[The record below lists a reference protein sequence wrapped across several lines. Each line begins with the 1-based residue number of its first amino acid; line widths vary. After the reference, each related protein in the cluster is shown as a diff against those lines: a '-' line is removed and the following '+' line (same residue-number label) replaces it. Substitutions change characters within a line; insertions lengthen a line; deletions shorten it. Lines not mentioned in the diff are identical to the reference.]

1 LNVRELRRRD
11 IRHLWHPYT
20 EITAFERTD
29 FPVVDSADGCTFR
42 DVEGR
47 ELLDGI
53 SSWWCANLGH
63 GQPRIVEAI
72 REQAGRLQHALLGG
86 MSHPGAITLA
96 ERLSGIAPGDLSHA
110 MFAADGSLAV
120 EAALKIALQYR
131 SNRGETG
138 RTRFIALE
146 DGYHG
151 DTLGAIGVGWVDA
164 FHAPFADAVI
174 PCLRAP
180 SPHCNRCPMGTAP
193 ERCSVECFGP
203 MARLIRERGSECTA
217 VIVEPLC
224 QAAGGMRIYP
234 EEYLRL
240 LRAACDE
247 AGLLLVADEIAVGF
261 GRTGAMFA
269 CDRAG
274 IVPDILTVGKGL
286 TGGMLPMSATLVT
299 DAVYDTFRAD
309 AAGRPRTFFH
319 GTTFCGNP
327 ITAAAALAALDIY
340 RDGRIVERL
349 PGRIAQLEAGMAPV
363 ARALG
368 GSPLRTLGMIA
379 AVEVRDEAGGAG
391 RARRVASRAV
401 ELGLFIRP
409 LGSTVYLWPPLTA
422 TAGELGRMLDILLQ
436 AAEEAV

>member
-1 LNVRELRRRD
+1 MNVDAMRRRD

-29 FPVVDSADGCTFR
+29 FPIVDRADGCTFR

-53 SSWWCANLGH
+53 ASWWCANLGH
-63 GQPRIVEAI
+63 GQPRIVAAI

-86 MSHPGAITLA
+86 MSHPGAIDLA
-96 ERLSGIAPGDLSHA
+96 ERLSEIAPGALSHA

-131 SNRGETG
+131 SNRGEAG

-151 DTLGAIGVGWVDA
+151 DTLGAIGVGFVDA
-164 FHAPFADAVI
+164 FHAPFAEAVL
-174 PCLRAP
+174 PSLRAP
-180 SPHCNRCPMGTAP
+180 SPHCNRCPMGKLP
-193 ERCSVECFGP
+193 DRCAVDCFEP
-203 MARLIRERGSECTA
+203 MGRLIRERGSECTA

-234 EEYLRL
+234 EDYLRR

-247 AGLLLVADEIAVGF
+247 AGLLLIADEIAVGF

-269 CDRAG
+269 CERAG
-274 IVPDILTVGKGL
+274 IVPDILTLGKGL
-286 TGGMLPMSATLVT
+286 TGGMLPMSATLVS

-309 AAGRPRTFFH
+309 AAGRPRTLFH

-340 RDGRIVERL
+340 RDGSVVERL
-349 PGRIAQLEAGMAPV
+349 PPRIAQLEAGMAPV
-363 ARALG
+363 ARVLG
-368 GSPLRTLGMIA
+368 DSPLRTLGMIA
-379 AVEVRDEAGGAG
+379 AVEISDAAGGAAL
-391 RARRVASRAV
+391 ARRVVARAF
-401 ELGLFIRP
+401 ELGLFLRP
-409 LGSTVYLWPPLTA
+409 LGATVYLWPPLTA
-422 TAGELGRMLDILLQ
+422 TSDELGRMLEILLR